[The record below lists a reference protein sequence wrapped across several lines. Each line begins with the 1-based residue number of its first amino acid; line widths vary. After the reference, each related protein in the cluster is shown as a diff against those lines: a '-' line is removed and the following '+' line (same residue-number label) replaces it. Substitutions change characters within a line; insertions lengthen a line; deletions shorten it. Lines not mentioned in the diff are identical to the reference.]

1 MKKTICI
8 ILFLSFSNLF
18 AQTLHSDFLK
28 TKRAIDKDMPEWAIL
43 MYGENP
49 HVPTV
54 DSLFR
59 IWRNEHPMDKTTD
72 SQNFKQWRR
81 GIERYI
87 DRAGYVTRLA
97 EYDALLKTVPKSLS
111 TRSSAGGNWT
121 AVGPVNLYEQGNR
134 GQSEDSQANIFSID
148 VSQSNANILYC
159 GTEAGGVYKTTDKGL
174 NWTLMTAN
182 YSIGQVQAVRI
193 HPTNPNIA
201 FAATWGTLF
210 RTTDGGTTWEN
221 VYSDAEINDIAIH
234 PTSPNIVLIATNN
247 SLRRSTTTGS
257 NGSFASIV
265 SNRSFDIK
273 FKTDDPSVIF
283 ALVDDPTEK
292 ICKFYK
298 STDSGASFTVRSA
311 GWLSLNTTNNPLS
324 GRSNQGGRMAISAA
338 NSGRIY
344 AYLIGET
351 KKGDGGQI
359 GLWRSNDAGEN
370 WTLVNPPI
378 GAPYSSTHQNYA
390 NYHPTVGDDFW
401 QGFYNLAMMASPT
414 NADVLL
420 LGNLSLYRS
429 TDGGVTMTPM
439 GGYQGSTGIHP
450 DIQGM
455 ALNGSDAWLCSDG
468 GVRYSTDFFAN
479 DYQVRVNG
487 LNAAEY
493 WGFGQGWNQ
502 DIMVGG
508 RYHNGNA
515 VLSSTYPTGKAIFLG
530 GGEAATGYVNPST
543 NVAYFSDTPGK
554 ILPTDFNGSISDAT
568 KWTKFPDESYYAAN
582 ASDAEFDP
590 RYYKHIYMGQTKS
603 LWKSMDNGFTFTE
616 LKNFDNGDASCRIR
630 EIEVSRSNPNYIYV
644 YVGTSYQGASLFRS
658 TDGGATWTEKAFPAA
673 NNKREGSITLSATD
687 ENKLWVMFTNAGD
700 GQKVYATTNAGTN
713 CDWTNI
719 SSPLFN
725 GQALQTI
732 LNQAGTN
739 DLYLGSGSSV
749 YRYTSGAWQTF
760 NAGLPVSTPCNL
772 LRAYYRNNKLRV
784 STYGYG
790 IWETDFAIPSPPVA
804 QPMVDKTTSN
814 CGRTAFLFDDYSV
827 AKSDATYAWSFSPAP
842 QYVSSLTARN
852 PQVIFGATGN
862 YSATLTVTDANG
874 TSTKTVSNMVSIPTD
889 NCVIKTT
896 PTSSGTFEGTQ
907 TSYARA
913 SAAPNFGISQ
923 DFSVG
928 FWFKSATTSG
938 SAAMVTDKNF
948 FNKGFNGWAFA
959 LNSGGRVQFNVADE
973 EGHQID
979 VFSANG
985 FNDNKWH
992 HAAASV
998 TRTGNAVL
1006 YVDGVSAGSTSA
1018 AALLSINSSYP
1029 ICMGLDGA
1037 YNYVYAGDIDEVK
1050 IWNVALT
1057 QAQIREK
1064 MHVTAPASEANLIN
1078 YYQFNESTTNE
1089 YDRGSNGYNLTFS
1102 STATRSTSTAPVGGG
1117 SVFRT
1122 TVNSAGVKDFTGTN
1136 CQINFAGST
1145 LPNGEVVVSMLNVSP
1160 DQNPTT
1166 GTALTNKYWI
1176 VDNYGTNA
1184 GLTLT
1189 SISFGN
1195 LGSFVAGGSAS
1206 NYKLFKR
1213 SSNAHG
1219 ATWGTSIDAADALTT
1234 TNNNTLTFSTGNGI
1248 KSFSQFTIM
1257 RDAILKVELLSFDV
1271 VLRNKQVD
1279 ITWKVAD
1286 EKDVNHYII
1295 ERSFDGKTFY
1305 FLKKQDKGNF
1315 SSADEAPQYGVNYYR
1330 LKVVENDG
1338 QFTYS
1343 SIRSLN
1349 FETGKKTDYK
1359 VYPNPTSDVLNVE
1372 FNADRAQDI
1381 TVELF
1386 DNLGRMVHTY
1396 DFRSKEGN
1404 NHLFFN
1410 TQRFAAGLYTLKIQQ
1425 GATVVTEKIVIR

>member
-1 MKKTICI
+1 
-8 ILFLSFSNLF
+8 
-18 AQTLHSDFLK
+18 
-28 TKRAIDKDMPEWAIL
+28 
-43 MYGENP
+43 MYSENP
-49 HVPTV
+49 HVPTL

-59 IWRNEHPMDKTTD
+59 TWRTAHPTDKTTD
-72 SQNFKQWRR
+72 TQNFKHWRHS
-81 GIERYI
+81 IEKFIDTEGYI
-87 DRAGYVTRLA
+87 TRLA
-97 EYDALLKTVPKSLS
+97 AFDALLRTPPKPKPEGI
-111 TRSSAGGNWT
+111 TGGNWT
-121 AVGPVNLYEQGNR
+121 VVGPVELYQEGNR
-134 GQSEDSQANIFSID
+134 SKSEDSHANVFSID
-148 VSQSNANILYC
+148 VFAGDANILYC
-159 GTEAGGVYKTTDKGL
+159 GTEAGGVYKTTDKCL
-174 NWTLMTAN
+174 NWTLMTKGYA
-182 YSIGQVQAVRI
+182 IGAVQCIRI
-193 HPTNPNIA
+193 HPTNANIVLA
-201 FAATWGTLF
+201 SSYGTLF
-210 RTTDGGTTWEN
+210 RTTDGGTTWN
-221 VYSDAEINDIAIH
+221 AVYSDGEVNDIQFH

-247 SLRRSTTTGS
+247 GLLRSTTTATD
-257 NGSFASIV
+257 GSFATVIGE
-265 SNRSFDIK
+265 RSFDIK

-283 ALVDDPTEK
+283 ALVDDPNEK

-298 STDSGASFTVRSA
+298 STNTGASFTVRST
-311 GWLSLNTTNNPLS
+311 GWLSLTTAANPLD
-324 GRSNQGGRMAISAA
+324 GRNDQGGRLATSAA
-338 NSGRIY
+338 NAGRIY

-351 KKGDGGQI
+351 KSGDGGQI
-359 GLWRSNDAGEN
+359 GLWRTDDAGEN

-378 GAPYSSTHQNYA
+378 GAPYSSAHQNYA
-390 NYHPTVGDDFW
+390 NYHSTTGNDFW

-429 TDGGVTMTPM
+429 TNAGATLTPM
-439 GGYQGSTGIHP
+439 GGYQGSMDLHP

-455 ALNGSDAWLCSDG
+455 AVNGSNAFLSSDG
-468 GVRYSTDFFAN
+468 GVQYSTDFFAT
-479 DYQVRVNG
+479 DYQVRDNG
-487 LNAAEY
+487 ISAAEY

-515 VLSSTYPTGKAIFLG
+515 VLSSTYPTGKAIFVG

-543 NVAYFSDTPGK
+543 NVAYFSDMNGK
-554 ILPTDFNGSISDAT
+554 VLPNTFTGTVSDVAGWS
-568 KWTKFPDESYYAAN
+568 KYPDESYYAAN

-590 RYYKHIYMGQTKS
+590 RYYKHIYIGQTKS
-603 LWKSMDNGFTFTE
+603 IWKSTDNGLTFNE
-616 LKNFDNGDASCRIR
+616 LKNFDNGNSECRIR

-644 YVGTSYQGASLFRS
+644 YVGTSSQGASLFRS
-658 TDGGATWTEKAFPAA
+658 TDGGATWTEKAFPAT
-673 NNKREGSITLSATD
+673 NNKREGSMTLSATD
-687 ENKLWVMFTNAGD
+687 ENKLWVMFTNGD
-700 GQKVYATTNAGTN
+700 DNDKVYATTNAGTT
-713 CDWTNI
+713 CVWTNI
-719 SSPLFN
+719 SSPLLN

-739 DLYLGSGSSV
+739 DLYVGSSESV
-749 YRYTSGAWQTF
+749 FRYTSGAWQTF
-760 NAGLPVSTPCNL
+760 NSGLPLYTPCNL
-772 LRAYYRNNKLRV
+772 LRGYYRANKLRL

-804 QPMVDKTTSN
+804 QPMVDKMTSD

-827 AKSDATYAWSFSPAP
+827 AKSDATYAWSFSPTP

-852 PQVIFGATGN
+852 PQVIFGAVGN

-874 TSTKTVSNMVSIPTD
+874 TSTKTIPNMVSITTD
-889 NCVIKTT
+889 NCAIQTK
-896 PTSSGTFEGTQ
+896 PTSSGTFAGTS

-913 SAAPNFGISQ
+913 SAAPNFGTSQ

-973 EGHQID
+973 EGHQINIY
-979 VFSANG
+979 SASG
-985 FNDNKWH
+985 LNDNKWH

-1006 YVDGVSAGSTSA
+1006 YMDGVSAGSTSA

-1029 ICMGLDGA
+1029 ICIGLDGA

-1050 IWNVALT
+1050 IWDVALT

-1064 MHVTAPASEANLIN
+1064 MHVTAPTSEANLIN

-1089 YDRGSNGYNLTFS
+1089 YDRGSNSYNLTFS
-1102 STATRSTSTAPVGGG
+1102 SNATRSTSTAPVGGG
-1117 SVFRT
+1117 TVFRT
-1122 TVNSAGVKDFTGTN
+1122 TVNAAGAVDFTGTN

-1145 LPNGEVVVSMLNVSP
+1145 LPNGEVVVSALDVSP
-1160 DQNPTT
+1160 DQNPTA
-1166 GTALTNKYWI
+1166 GNALTNKYWV

-1184 GLTLT
+1184 GLALT

-1213 SSNAHG
+1213 GSNAHG
-1219 ATWGTSIDAADALTT
+1219 ATWGTAIDAADVMTT

-1248 KSFSQFTIM
+1248 TSFSQFMIT
-1257 RDAILKVELLSFDV
+1257 RDAVLKVELLEFNA
-1271 VLRNKQVD
+1271 VLTNKQVQL
-1279 ITWKVAD
+1279 TWKIVD
-1286 EKDVNHYII
+1286 EKDVNHYIL
-1295 ERSFDGKTFY
+1295 ERSFDGKTFD
-1305 FLKKQDKGNF
+1305 FLQKQDKGKF
-1315 SSADEAPQYGVNYYR
+1315 SITDETPQYNVNYYR

-1338 QFTYS
+1338 QSTYS
-1343 SIRSLN
+1343 PIRSVN
-1349 FETGKKTDYK
+1349 FEGGKKTEFK
-1359 VYPNPTSDVLNVE
+1359 IYPNPTADILNLQ
-1372 FNADRAQDI
+1372 FDADKAQN
-1381 TVELF
+1381 TRVELF
-1386 DNLGRMVHTY
+1386 DNLGKLVHAY
-1396 DFRSKEGN
+1396 DFTSKEGS

-1410 TQRFAAGLYTLKIQQ
+1410 TGSFAAGLYSLKIQQ
-1425 GATVVTEKIVIR
+1425 GATVVVEKVVIR

>member
-1 MKKTICI
+1 MRKSIF
-8 ILFLSFSNLF
+8 ILLCFGASHLF
-18 AQTLHSDFLK
+18 AQTRHTDFFR
-28 TKRAIDKDMPEWAIL
+28 TKRAINKDMPEWAVL

-59 IWRNEHPMDKTTD
+59 AWRETHPTDKTTD
-72 SQNFKQWRR
+72 TQNFKQWRR
-81 GIERYI
+81 GIKNFVDTEGYI
-87 DRAGYVTRLA
+87 TRLG
-97 EYDALLKTVPKSLS
+97 EHDALLRMPIVQKKEGIT
-111 TRSSAGGNWT
+111 GGNWT
-121 AVGPVNLYEQGNR
+121 PVGPTDLFDQSNR
-134 GQSEDSQANIFSID
+134 AQAEDSHANVFSID
-148 VSQSNANILYC
+148 VSMSDANVLYC
-159 GTEAGGVYKTTDKGL
+159 GTEAGGIYKTTDKGV

-182 YSIGQVQAVRI
+182 YPIGQVQAIRI

-210 RTTDGGTTWEN
+210 RTTDGGTTWN
-221 VYSDAEINDIAIH
+221 AVYSDSEINDIAFH
-234 PTSPNIVLIATNN
+234 PTSPNIVFIATNN
-247 SLRRSTTTGS
+247 SLRRSTTAGS
-257 NGSFASIV
+257 DGSFV
-265 SNRSFDIK
+265 SVIDNQSFDIK
-273 FKTDDPSVIF
+273 FKTDDPSVVF

-298 STDSGASFTVRSA
+298 STDAGASFTVRST
-311 GWLSLNTTNNPLS
+311 GWLSLTTAANPLAA
-324 GRSNQGGRMAISAA
+324 RSNQGGRMAISAA

-351 KKGDGGQI
+351 KSGDGGQI
-359 GLWRSNDAGEN
+359 GLWRSDNAGEN
-370 WTLVNPPI
+370 WTMVSPWV
-378 GAPYSSTHQNYA
+378 GAPYSSTNQNYA
-390 NYHPTVGDDFW
+390 NYHSTIGDDFW

-429 TDGGVTMTPM
+429 TNAGVTMTPM

-450 DIQGM
+450 DFQGM
-455 ALNGSDAWLCSDG
+455 AVNGSESWLSCDG
-468 GVRYSTDFFAN
+468 GIRYSTDFFATN
-479 DYQVRVNG
+479 YQVRDNG
-487 LNAAEY
+487 INAAEY

-515 VLSSTYPTGKAIFLG
+515 VLNSTYPTGKAIFLG

-543 NVAYFSDTPGK
+543 NVAYFSDMSGR
-554 ILPTDFNGSISDAT
+554 ILPNDFNGSVSNT
-568 KWTKFPDESYYAAN
+568 SGWTKYPDESYYAAN

-590 RYYKHIYMGQTKS
+590 RYYKHIYIGQTKS
-603 LWKSMDNGFTFTE
+603 LWKSTDNGLTFNE
-616 LKNFDNGDASCRIR
+616 LKNFDNGNADCRIR

-644 YVGTSYQGASLFRS
+644 YVGTSSQGASLFRS
-658 TDGGATWTEKAFPAA
+658 TDGGATWTEKAFPTTT
-673 NNKREGSITLSATD
+673 NKREGSITLSATD
-687 ENKLWVMFTNAGD
+687 ENKLWVMFTNGD
-700 GQKVYATTNAGTN
+700 DDAKVYATTNAGTT
-713 CDWTNI
+713 CTWTNI

-725 GQALQTI
+725 GQPLQTI
-732 LNQAGTN
+732 LNQLGTN
-739 DLYLGSGSSV
+739 DLYIGSSEKV
-749 YRYTSGAWQTF
+749 YRYTSGTWETF
-760 NAGLPVSTPCNL
+760 NAGLPAYTPCNL
-772 LRAYYRNNKLRV
+772 LRGYYRGNKLRL

-790 IWETDFAIPSPPVA
+790 IWETPFAVPSPPVA
-804 QPMVDKTTSN
+804 QPMVDKTTSD

-827 AKSDATYAWSFSPAP
+827 AKSDATYAWSFSPTP
-842 QYVSSLTARN
+842 QYVSSPTARN
-852 PQVIFGATGN
+852 PQVIFGAVGS

-874 TSTKTVSNMVSIPTD
+874 TSTKTVPNMVSITTD
-889 NCVIKTT
+889 NCAIQTT
-896 PTSSGTFEGTQ
+896 PTSSGTFAGTQ

-913 SAAPNFGISQ
+913 SAAPNFGTSQ

-973 EGHQID
+973 EGHQINIY
-979 VFSANG
+979 STSG
-985 FNDNKWH
+985 LNDNKWH

-1006 YVDGVSAGSTSA
+1006 YVDGLSAGSTSA

-1050 IWNVALT
+1050 IWDVALT

-1064 MHVTAPASEANLIN
+1064 MHVTAPNNEANLIN

-1089 YDRGSNGYNLTFS
+1089 YDRGSNSYNLIFS

-1117 SVFRT
+1117 TVFRT
-1122 TVNSAGVKDFTGTN
+1122 TVNAAGMVDFTGTN

-1145 LPNGEVVVSMLNVSP
+1145 LPNGEIVVSALNVSP
-1160 DQNPTT
+1160 DQNPTA
-1166 GTALTNKYWI
+1166 GNALSNKYWV

-1184 GLTLT
+1184 GLTL
-1189 SISFGN
+1189 SSMSFSN
-1195 LGSFVAGGSAS
+1195 LGSFVAGGTPN

-1219 ATWGTSIDAADALTT
+1219 ATWGTSIDAADVITT

-1248 KSFSQFTIM
+1248 TSFSQFTLM
-1257 RDAILKVELLSFDV
+1257 RDVVLKVELLNFNA
-1271 VLRNKQVD
+1271 VLKDKQVNL
-1279 ITWKVAD
+1279 TWQVAD

-1295 ERSFDGKTFY
+1295 ERSFDGKTFD
-1305 FLKKQDKGNF
+1305 FLQKQEKGKF
-1315 SSADEAPQYGVNYYR
+1315 SITDGTPQYGANYYR

-1343 SIRSLN
+1343 PIRSVN
-1349 FETGKKTDYK
+1349 FESGKKTEFK
-1359 VYPNPTSDVLNVE
+1359 VYPNPTADVLNLQ
-1372 FNADRAQDI
+1372 FDADRAQNTQI
-1381 TVELF
+1381 ELF
-1386 DNLGRMVHTY
+1386 DNLGKLVHSY
-1396 DFRSKEGN
+1396 DFTSKEGN

-1425 GATVVTEKIVIR
+1425 RASVVVEKVVIR